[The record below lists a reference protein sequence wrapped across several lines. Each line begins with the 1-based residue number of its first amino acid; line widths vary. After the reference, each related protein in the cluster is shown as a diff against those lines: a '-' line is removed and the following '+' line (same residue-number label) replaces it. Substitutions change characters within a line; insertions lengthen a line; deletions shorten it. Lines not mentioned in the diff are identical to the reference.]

1 MRRNPLRKLVKALR
15 HDPGLLRGTLP
26 SGYIPEDILSAL
38 LIPEAQYLKGRV
50 RETARLMR
58 VSPSTISRWARK
70 SQWKKSLK
78 RKRRATKCREIVA
91 EVQTFFQNPANQ
103 ASSLRVL
110 QSHLNSKNNARY
122 SYSCIRRCLKSINFS
137 RKRLS
142 NKVLG
147 KSNAADVEDY
157 KRRLEIATQLRKQKT
172 LFVSVDE
179 CHFSEKVVPLYGYSP
194 VGQRCKLRNKK
205 GSWKAHSLIL
215 SIASN
220 GLQYHKT
227 LDGSVKKVDFE
238 NYVLEMPFPR
248 GTVLILDNC
257 SIHKNICAYETK
269 GYVPLFLPPYSPQFQ
284 PVELAFS
291 KVKGHFRQMWPLDA
305 LGVRNA
311 IQLSVNTLAP
321 RCTPKYIQHVLLLAM
336 SPVLHFLRQ

>member
-1 MRRNPLRKLVKALR
+1 MFKCTRMTYSTDFRRLAFA
-15 HDPGLLRGTLP
+15 TL
-26 SGYIPEDILSAL
+26 
-38 LIPEAQYLKGRV
+38 QHLKGRV

-142 NKVLG
+142 NKV
-147 KSNAADVEDY
+147 SNAADVEDY
-157 KRRLEIATQLRKQKT
+157 KRRLENATL
-172 LFVSVDE
+172 SVDE
-179 CHFSEKVVPLYGYSP
+179 CHFSEKVP

-291 KVKGHFRQMWPLDA
+291 KVKGHFRQLWPLDA

-321 RCTPKYIQHVLLLAM
+321 SDNRNFFKHSFICLE
-336 SPVLHFLRQ
+336 SPT

>member
-1 MRRNPLRKLVKALR
+1 MTYSTDFRRLAFANLQ
-15 HDPGLLRGTLP
+15 H
-26 SGYIPEDILSAL
+26 
-38 LIPEAQYLKGRV
+38 LKGRV

-58 VSPSTISRWARK
+58 VSPSTISRWARN

-78 RKRRATKCREIVA
+78 RKQRATKYNEIA
-91 EVQTFFQNPANQ
+91 NEVRTFFQNSVNQ
-103 ASSLRVL
+103 ASSLNVL
-110 QSHLNSKNNARY
+110 QSHLNSKSNARY

-147 KSNAADVEDY
+147 KSNAADVEEY
-157 KRRLEIATQLRKQKT
+157 KRRLDLVTQLHKQNT

-194 VGQRCKLRNKK
+194 LGQRCKLRNKK
-205 GSWKAHSLIL
+205 GSWKSHSLIL
-215 SIASN
+215 GIASN
-220 GLQYHKT
+220 GLQYYKT
-227 LDGSVKKVDFE
+227 YDGSVKKVDFE
-238 NYVLEMPFPR
+238 NYVLEMPFPE

-257 SIHKNICAYETK
+257 SIHKNIQAYETK

-291 KVKGHFRQMWPLDA
+291 KVKGHFRQLWPLDA
-305 LGVRNA
+305 LCVHNA
-311 IQLSVNTLAP
+311 IQLSVNTL
-321 RCTPKYIQHVLLLAM
+321 TPSDNQNFFKHSFSCLESHA
-336 SPVLHFLRQ
+336 